1 MPQRCHGLE
10 DPAGGTPR
18 PCIFAADGKGG
29 PAAVK
34 RLRDGKSCAFCCP
47 DAFARACGSRA
58 GNGNITKHL
67 KQWRESGSPCYEAVF
82 TFGIPGLVLPHA
94 KQRDLRRRAGQPLA
108 FNTSTSW
115 LHKKKA
121 RLKAFLHGKPI
132 PDAPELSQAGL
143 HFVWQ
148 CRSEQGK
155 RMCKVKGWPKMLR
168 RQVQRYGQLRAIE
181 PKATRRVRQ
190 QWWSLRRQLKKHL
203 LPIAALGRPSPPV
216 VAWAIDEKIIPD
228 QGNYAEP

>member
-1 MPQRCHGLE
+1 MPHRCHGLE

-29 PAAVK
+29 PAEVK
-34 RLRDGKSCAFCCP
+34 RTRDGKSCAFCCP
-47 DAFARACGSRA
+47 DAFARACGSPA
-58 GNGNITKHL
+58 GKGNITKHL

-82 TFGIPGLVLPHA
+82 AFGIPGLVLPDA
-94 KQRDLRRRAGQPLA
+94 KQHDLRRRAGEVPT
-108 FNTSTSW
+108 FNASTSW

-132 PDAPELSQAGL
+132 PDAPELSQNGL
-143 HFVWQ
+143 HFAWQ
-148 CRSEQGK
+148 CRSGQGA
-155 RMCKVKGWPKMLR
+155 RKVKGSYWAKMLQG
-168 RQVQRYGQLRAIE
+168 QVQKHGQLRARE

-190 QWWSLRRQLKKHL
+190 QWWSLRRQLKKL
-203 LPIAALGRPSPPV
+203 VLPIAALGRPFPPV

-228 QGNYAEP
+228 QENYVEP